1 LTPATPE
8 APRKTRDSVATRKA
22 LIEAAREL
30 FDEKG
35 FSGATVRAIGERA
48 GADPALIARYFGNK
62 EGLYIATLAD
72 ESDEAGARY
81 AGLDAEQV
89 VSRLFE
95 RWDERGRTP
104 VARAMA
110 AAELDD
116 QVLEQIHSLVGFRL
130 RQPLAEGLA
139 EAGSSEA
146 AELRSEILIGAILGI
161 CVTRANGALPLLAE
175 ADREQVAELI
185 RKIAGS
191 MIG

>member
-1 LTPATPE
+1 MKPTASE
-8 APRKTRDSVATRKA
+8 APRKPRDSIATRKA
-22 LIEAAREL
+22 LVEAARAL

-81 AGLDAEQV
+81 AGLDPDQV

-110 AAELDD
+110 SAEPDD

-130 RQPLAEGLA
+130 REPLAEGLA
-139 EAGSSEA
+139 EAGTAEA
-146 AELRSEILIGAILGI
+146 AELKSEILIGAILGI
-161 CVTRANGALPLLAE
+161 CLTRANGALPVLAE

>member
-1 LTPATPE
+1 MKSAAPE
-8 APRKTRDSVATRKA
+8 APRKTRDSTATRKA

-35 FSGATVRAIGERA
+35 FGGATVRAIGEQA

-81 AGLDAEQV
+81 AGLDLDQI

-130 RQPLAEGLA
+130 REPLAEGLA
-139 EAGSSEA
+139 EAGVSEA

-161 CVTRANGALPLLAE
+161 CLTRANGALPLLAE
-175 ADREQVAELI
+175 ADREQVAGLI
-185 RKIAGS
+185 REIAGS

>member
-1 LTPATPE
+1 MKPAASE
-8 APRKTRDSVATRKA
+8 APRRTRDSIATRKG

-30 FDEKG
+30 FEEKG

-48 GADPALIARYFGNK
+48 KVDPALIARYFGNK

-72 ESDEAGARY
+72 ESTEAGARY
-81 AGLDAEQV
+81 AGLDPEQV
-89 VSRLFE
+89 VSRLFA

-110 AAELDD
+110 AAELDQ
-116 QVLEQIHSLVGFRL
+116 QVLEQIHSLVAFRL
-130 RQPLAEGLA
+130 REPLAEGLA
-139 EAGSSEA
+139 EAGA
-146 AELRSEILIGAILGI
+146 AGQTDLKGEILIGAILGI
-161 CVTRANGALPLLAE
+161 CLTRANHALPVLAE
-175 ADREQVAELI
+175 ADREEVAELI